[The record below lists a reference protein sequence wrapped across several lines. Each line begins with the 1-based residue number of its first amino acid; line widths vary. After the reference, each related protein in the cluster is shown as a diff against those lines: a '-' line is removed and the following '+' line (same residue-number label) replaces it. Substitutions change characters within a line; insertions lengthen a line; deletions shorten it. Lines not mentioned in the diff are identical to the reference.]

1 MCICP
6 ITRRITSIGQVAPA
20 MIPVRKLDRSKS
32 PRWGWS
38 SMAMNMVGTPYSAV
52 ACSSA
57 TVPRVSKGSKA
68 SLG

>member
-1 MCICP
+1 MCISP

-20 MIPVRKLDRSKS
+20 MIPVRRVDRSMS
-32 PRWGWS
+32 GRCGWS

-52 ACSSA
+52 AFSSA
-57 TVPRVSKGSKA
+57 TQLKVKSGSKA